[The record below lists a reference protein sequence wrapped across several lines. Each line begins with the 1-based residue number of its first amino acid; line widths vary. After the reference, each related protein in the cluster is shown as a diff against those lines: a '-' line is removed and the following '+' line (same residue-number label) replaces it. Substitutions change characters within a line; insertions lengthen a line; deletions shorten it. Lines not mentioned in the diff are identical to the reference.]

1 MDEEHPVA
9 AVRYTENPIL
19 AGFGECSER
28 LSVNS
33 TGLRGADPRCDESS
47 KQVNPAVWGTLSW
60 GGLSD
65 VVVEPASVLC
75 GGIGL

>member
-9 AVRYTENPIL
+9 AVRYTEHLIL

-33 TGLRGADPRCDESS
+33 TGLRGADPRCDESP
-47 KQVNPAVWGTLSW
+47 KQVNPAVWGTLRW
-60 GGLSD
+60 GGSSD
-65 VVVEPASVLC
+65 VVVDPASVL
-75 GGIGL
+75 GSGIGL